1 MLYVIIFIGALW
13 GLITLFSFREEDK
26 YIKDLYKSA
35 RKATQPHH
43 GSE

>member
-1 MLYVIIFIGALW
+1 MLYVIIFFGVLW

-26 YIKDLYKSA
+26 YIKELCKSA
-35 RKATQPHH
+35 RKATQPYH